1 MSEEKIRLTP
11 GYTLRGVDLMREV
24 EVADPFTLGD
34 LCLMIRDCQ
43 ELDLETLSA
52 LLRCPLAPFIAE
64 CQRPRDPTASPASD
78 LSAIRLRW
86 QCEYD
91 RPDETRWPP
100 STSLW
105 LEVDGMGDT
114 WEDCQPGGQFYEP
127 GKDYSHCSQYAIEM
141 TPLYEL
147 RHLPLRIDP
156 TMVITCTAEM
166 EKEPLEIPAPGV
178 TLLQLIYALFWE
190 LSFFGTPVERDAQRA
205 ALKEQVR
212 RIEAGEE
219 ELMPWEDV
227 RRECEGM
234 DSPQRGRS

>member
-11 GYTLRGVDLMREV
+11 GYTLRRVDLMREV
-24 EVADPFTLGD
+24 EIADPFTLGD

-64 CQRPRDPTASPASD
+64 CQRPRDPTASSASD

-86 QCEYD
+86 RCEYD

-100 STSLW
+100 STALW
-105 LEVDGMGDT
+105 LEVDGLGDT
-114 WEDCQPGGQFYEP
+114 WEDCQPGGPWYEP
-127 GKDYSHCSQYAIEM
+127 GKDYSKYNSYALEM

-156 TMVITCTAEM
+156 VMVIACTDDP

-178 TLLQLIYALFWE
+178 TLLQLIHALFWE
-190 LSFFGTPVERDAQRA
+190 FSFFGTPAERETKRA
-205 ALKEQVR
+205 ELKEQVR
-212 RIEAGEE
+212 RINAGEE
-219 ELMPWEDV
+219 ELIPWEDV
-227 RRECEGM
+227 RKEGEGQG
-234 DSPQRGRS
+234 STQRIRS